1 MIFWCILIIIC
12 SISHGQLET
21 NIFMVRIR
29 PRIHDLTMN
38 ADKQWSAIKVTKDTM
53 PQVGIHLVGMV
64 LHSLVVAILLLQIVA
79 FIPNLFTKHLPH
91 GAWLQRSQVARAT
104 SINSSSSF
112 VSSSELDSPSNL
124 ELSLELSSTSLEV
137 TAAHREQSGLVLRD
151 GRIIDIANKSRVM
164 Q

>member
-79 FIPNLFTKHLPH
+79 FIPNLFTKHLLVT
-91 GAWLQRSQVARAT
+91 W
-104 SINSSSSF
+104 
-112 VSSSELDSPSNL
+112 
-124 ELSLELSSTSLEV
+124 SLAAKV
-137 TAAHREQSGLVLRD
+137 TGCKGYLHQLLLILCLIF
-151 GRIIDIANKSRVM
+151 RIRLTL
-164 Q
+164 

>member
-79 FIPNLFTKHLPH
+79 FIPNLFTKHLPVT
-91 GAWLQRSQVARAT
+91 W
-104 SINSSSSF
+104 
-112 VSSSELDSPSNL
+112 
-124 ELSLELSSTSLEV
+124 SLAAKV
-137 TAAHREQSGLVLRD
+137 TGCKGYLHQLLLILCLIF
-151 GRIIDIANKSRVM
+151 RIRLTL
-164 Q
+164 